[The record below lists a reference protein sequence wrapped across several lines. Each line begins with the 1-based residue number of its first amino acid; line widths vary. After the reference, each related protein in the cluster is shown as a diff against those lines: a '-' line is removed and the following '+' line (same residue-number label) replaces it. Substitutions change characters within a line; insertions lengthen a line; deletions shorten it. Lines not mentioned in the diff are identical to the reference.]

1 MNLRVGTFNIR
12 NALAF
17 DGCNSWLF
25 RRRATA
31 DMITALDAD
40 VVGLQEAYGFQA
52 GYLHHRL
59 RDHGLTG
66 DGRSALRRGERCAV
80 IFRQAVVELTASET
94 RWYGDEPG
102 RPGIRLPRAS
112 FPRVATIATF
122 GPVHGGD
129 PPFTFVNTHLDEHH
143 EDNRVTAAKQLL
155 GWLDDGP
162 SIVVGDLNAGPD
174 SRVLATLEAGGLRTV
189 LPPDAPGTNH
199 DFTGRTDGRR
209 IDHILVSSH
218 WEIGPAEV
226 VTGRPRGR
234 LPSDHWPVVAD
245 LTLAT

>member
-12 NALAF
+12 NGVAF

-25 RRRATA
+25 RRNSTA
-31 DMITALDAD
+31 DMVRGLDAD

-52 GYLHHRL
+52 WGLRRRL
-59 RDHGLTG
+59 EDYGVTG
-66 DGRSALRRGERCAV
+66 DGRSARRRGERCTV
-80 IFRQAVVELTASET
+80 LFRHTALELTASET
-94 RWYGDEPG
+94 RWYGDEPT
-102 RPGIRLPRAS
+102 RPGIRLPKAS
-112 FPRVATIATF
+112 FPRVATIVTF
-122 GPVHGGD
+122 RPVAGG
-129 PPFTFVNTHLDEHH
+129 PPFTFVNTHLDERH
-143 EDNRVTAAKQLL
+143 EANRQAAVEQLL
-155 GWLDDGP
+155 TWLDDGP
-162 SIVVGDLNAGPD
+162 SIVVGDLNAEPD

-209 IDHILVSSH
+209 IDHILVTSH
-218 WEIGPAEV
+218 WEIGPAQV

-245 LTLAT
+245 LTLAV